1 MSVPNSIATQEA
13 LKRQEQDIRM
23 LEDLLRQ
30 TIDRL
35 AGPEVLARF
44 DRVREAAIALRTRGA
59 PEDARF
65 LREFLDSLDVASLRE
80 LIRAFTI
87 YFDLNNLAEQ
97 HARIHAIRKRI
108 RTQHPKPMAES
119 VSEAIRQLKDS
130 GFPANELRKL
140 MENLRIQ
147 PVFTAHPSEARR
159 LTILEKLAAIS
170 TEIDRLDYLELLP
183 DEAQAARD
191 SIRQHI
197 EILWLTE
204 SVRSERP
211 KVIDE
216 VRQGLEV
223 VEGSLFEVVPE
234 LYSLVTSNLEEIYPE
249 QKWQLPAMLRFGS
262 WIGGDRDGHSEVT
275 AKVTADTVALHQS
288 TVIRHYRAQAQSL
301 GRHLSHSA
309 KRLSLAPAFMAALR
323 VEAEALGLPAA
334 RIEREP
340 LRQKCKHIARRLDL
354 TLERLRSLKANWTDP
369 VSQMPAMVYATPTQ
383 LRDDLIS
390 IRSVLMANHAEAAA
404 RMLDTFIRK
413 VEVFGLHLLTLD
425 IRQHADRHR
434 AAIAEILANAGI
446 ESNYEGLG
454 AEEKLTLLAD
464 QLTMPRPVIPAHLDY
479 TPSTCETIETFRTA
493 SAVLE
498 HQCPEAI
505 ENYIISGTG
514 DAAHLLEVL
523 LLAREARLF
532 RPAEGVS
539 RINII
544 PLFETLEA
552 LNQGRE
558 ILQRLLEI
566 PSWREHLVL
575 RGDLQEVMI
584 GYSDSN
590 KESGFVQS
598 AWALHEIQRD
608 LASFARENRIAVR
621 IFHGRGGAVGRGGGP
636 ANHAILAQ
644 PPGAV
649 NGSLRITEQGEVI
662 ADRYGHKAIAKRH
675 LDQIMNAVLRASL
688 GIDHGKVEPAWE
700 QMMDRLSANAR
711 HSYRNLVYKDPDFL
725 EYFTQAT
732 PITEI
737 AQLRLGSRPAKRG
750 ATTSVEQLRAIPWV
764 FSWMQSRHTLPG
776 WFGLGAALSNALQ
789 ENPDSLKT
797 LREMYSGWP
806 FFHALID
813 NAQMIL
819 AKADMNIARLYA
831 DLVINFDVS
840 SKIFNAIESEYRRT
854 VEGVCAIT
862 NQTTLLE
869 KMPILRDSIGRR
881 NPYVD
886 PLSLIQLVLL
896 RRIRSGTTDKTGLL
910 EAVLESINGIAS
922 GLKNTG

>member
-1 MSVPNSIATQEA
+1 MSSSTSIATREA
-13 LKRQEQDIRM
+13 LERQDEVIRM

-30 TIDRL
+30 TIERL

-44 DRVREAAIALRTRGA
+44 DRVREASIALRARGA

-65 LREFLDSLDVASLRE
+65 LRELLDSLDVASLRE

-108 RTQHPKPMAES
+108 RSQHPKPMAES
-119 VSEAIRQLKDS
+119 VSEAIRQLKDR
-130 GFPANELRKL
+130 GFPAGDLRKL
-140 MENLRIQ
+140 LDNLHIQ

-183 DEAQAARD
+183 EEAQASRD

-204 SVRSERP
+204 SVRSQRP

-223 VEGSLFEVVPE
+223 VEGSLFEVVPD
-234 LYSLVTSNLEEIYPE
+234 LYSLLASSLREIYPGQE
-249 QKWQLPAMLRFGS
+249 WRLPPILRFGS
-262 WIGGDRDGHSEVT
+262 WIGGDRDGHPEVT
-275 AKVTADTVALHQS
+275 ARVTIETVALHQA
-288 TVIRHYRAQAQSL
+288 TVLRHYLTQAHNL

-309 KRLSLAPAFMAALR
+309 KRLNLPPAFLQDLAA
-323 VEAEALGLPAA
+323 EAQALGLPAD
-334 RIEREP
+334 RIAREP
-340 LRQKCKHIARRLDL
+340 LRQKCRHIARRLGL
-354 TLERLRSLKANWTDP
+354 TIERLRSLVPAWTDSATQAP
-369 VSQMPAMVYATPTQ
+369 PLVYSNPSQ
-383 LRDDLIS
+383 LREDLLS
-390 IRSVLMANHAEAAA
+390 LRALLVANQAEAASS
-404 RMLDTFIRK
+404 MLDAFLRK
-413 VEVFGLHLLTLD
+413 VDVFGLHLLTLD

-434 AAIAEILANAGI
+434 AAIAEVLAQAGI
-446 ESNYEGLG
+446 EPDYESLG
-454 AEEKLTLLAD
+454 PEEKLALLAD
-464 QLTMPRPVIPAHLDY
+464 LLTMRRPVIPAHLDY
-479 TPSTCETIETFRTA
+479 TPTTRETIETFRAA
-493 SAVLE
+493 SAILE

-532 RPAEGVS
+532 RPADGVS
-539 RINII
+539 RVNII

-558 ILQRLLEI
+558 ILQRLMEI

-608 LASFARENRIAVR
+608 LAAFARENSISVR

-636 ANHAILAQ
+636 SNHAILAQ

-675 LDQIMNAVLRASL
+675 LDQVMNAVLRASL

-700 QMMDRLSANAR
+700 QLMDRLSAIAR
-711 HSYRNLVYKDPDFL
+711 DAYRGLVYKDPDFL

-732 PITEI
+732 PISEI
-737 AQLRLGSRPAKRG
+737 SQLRLGSRPAKRG
-750 ATTSVEQLRAIPWV
+750 ATTSIEQLRAIPWV

-776 WFGLGAALSNALQ
+776 WYGLGTALSAAIST
-789 ENPDSLKT
+789 NPAHLETLK
-797 LREMYSGWP
+797 RMYSAWP

-831 DLVINFDVS
+831 DLVTNADLS
-840 SKIFNAIESEYRRT
+840 SRVFGAIESEYRRA
-854 VEGVCAIT
+854 VEGICAIT
-862 NQTTLLE
+862 GQSALLE
-869 KMPILRDSIGRR
+869 KMPILQGSIGRR

-896 RRIRSGTTDKTGLL
+896 RRIRSETTDQSGLL
-910 EAVLESINGIAS
+910 DAVLESINGIAS

>member
-1 MSVPNSIATQEA
+1 MNASNSTATQEA
-13 LKRQEQDIRM
+13 LERQDQDIRM

-30 TIDRL
+30 TIERL

-44 DRVREAAIALRTRGA
+44 DRVREAAIALRNHGA

-108 RTQHPKPMAES
+108 RTQYPKPMSES
-119 VSEAIRQLKDS
+119 VTEAIRQLKDR
-130 GFPANELRKL
+130 GFPARELGKVL
-140 MENLRIQ
+140 ENLNIQ

-170 TEIDRLDYLELLP
+170 NEIDRLDYLELLP

-191 SIRQHI
+191 SIRQLI

-234 LYSLVTSNLEEIYPE
+234 LYSLLISSLEEIYPG
-249 QKWQLPAMLRFGS
+249 QKWRLPAILRFGS
-262 WIGGDRDGHSEVT
+262 WIGGDRDGHPEVT
-275 AKVTADTVALHQS
+275 ARVTIETVALHQA
-288 TVIRHYRAQAQSL
+288 TVLRHYLAQANSL
-301 GRHLSHSA
+301 GKNLSHSA
-309 KRLSLAPAFMAALR
+309 KRLRLPPAFLAGLR
-323 VEAEALGLPAA
+323 DEARALGLPPG

-340 LRQKCKHIARRLDL
+340 LRQKCRHIARKLGL
-354 TLERLRSLKANWTDP
+354 TIERLRSLVPAWTDTASKVP
-369 VSQMPAMVYATPTQ
+369 PMVYATPAQ
-383 LRDDLIS
+383 LRDDLLS
-390 IRSVLMANHAEAAA
+390 IRSVLVGNQAEAAA

-413 VEVFGLHLLTLD
+413 VDVFGLHLLTLD

-434 AAIAEILANAGI
+434 AAITEILARAGI
-446 ESNYEGLG
+446 EANYEALG
-454 AEEKLTLLAD
+454 SEEKLTLLTNL
-464 QLTMPRPVIPAHLDY
+464 LTMPRPVIPAHLEY
-479 TPSTCETIETFRTA
+479 SPETSEVIETFRAA
-493 SAVLE
+493 SAILE

-532 RPAEGVS
+532 RPSDGIS

-558 ILQRLLEI
+558 ILQRLMDI

-575 RGDLQEVMI
+575 RNDLQEVMI

-608 LASFARENRIAVR
+608 LATFARDNRIVVR
-621 IFHGRGGAVGRGGGP
+621 VFHGRGGAVGRGGGP
-636 ANHAILAQ
+636 ANQAILAQ

-675 LDQIMNAVLRASL
+675 LDQVVNAVLRASL
-688 GIDHGKVEPAWE
+688 GIDHGKVDPAWE
-700 QMMDRLSANAR
+700 QMMDRLSATAR
-711 HSYRNLVYKDPDFL
+711 DAYRGLVYKDPEFL
-725 EYFTQAT
+725 EYFIQAT
-732 PITEI
+732 PISEI

-750 ATTSVEQLRAIPWV
+750 ATTSIEQLRAIPWV

-776 WFGLGAALSNALQ
+776 WYGLGTALSAAIDTEPAHLETLQ
-789 ENPDSLKT
+789 Q
-797 LREMYSGWP
+797 MYSAWP

-831 DLVINFDVS
+831 DLVTNAGIS
-840 SKIFNAIESEYRRT
+840 SRIFGAIESEYRRT
-854 VEGVCAIT
+854 VAGICAIT
-862 NQTTLLE
+862 GQSALLE
-869 KMPILRDSIGRR
+869 KMPILKGSIGRR

-896 RRIRSGTTDKTGLL
+896 RRIRSGSTDQTGLL
-910 EAVLESINGIAS
+910 DAVLESINGIAS

>member
-1 MSVPNSIATQEA
+1 MTAPTSSATREA
-13 LKRQEQDIRM
+13 LARQAQEIKM

-30 TIDRL
+30 TIERL
-35 AGPEVLARF
+35 AGSEVLARF
-44 DRVREAAIALRTRGA
+44 DRVRDAAVALRTRGT

-65 LREFLDSLDVASLRE
+65 LRELLDSLDVASLRE
-80 LIRAFTI
+80 LVRAFTI

-97 HARIHAIRKRI
+97 HARIRAIRRRI
-108 RTQHPKPMAES
+108 RDQHPSPMAES
-119 VSEAIRQLKDS
+119 VSEAVLRLREKKY
-130 GFPANELRKL
+130 PAVELRKRL
-140 MENLRIQ
+140 ERLHIC

-170 TEIDRLDYLELLP
+170 EEIDRLDYQELLP
-183 DEAQAARD
+183 EESDAAVA

-204 SVRSERP
+204 SVRAERP

-223 VEGSLFEVVPE
+223 VERSLFEVVPK
-234 LYSLVTSNLEEIYPE
+234 LYRLVENSLAGIYPE
-249 QKWQLPAMLRFGS
+249 IEWRLPAILKFGS
-262 WIGGDRDGHSEVT
+262 WIGGDRDGHPEVT
-275 AKVTADTVALHQS
+275 ATVTSETVALHQA
-288 TVIRHYRAQAQSL
+288 TIIRHYMAQVVEL
-301 GRHLSHSA
+301 GRHLSHSG
-309 KRLSLAPAFMAALR
+309 KRLGLSHAFMAGLR
-323 VEAEALGLPAA
+323 DEADALGLEGP
-334 RIEREP
+334 RLEREP
-340 LRQKCKHIARRLDL
+340 LRQKCSHVARKLEL
-354 TLERLRSLKANWTDP
+354 TLSLVESPRPRWTDKVLPPRPGVYSSP
-369 VSQMPAMVYATPTQ
+369 VQFRQ
-383 LRDDLIS
+383 DLET
-390 IRSVLMANHAEAAA
+390 IRQELDTNKAKAAA
-404 RMLDTFIRK
+404 DMLHQILRNVD
-413 VEVFGLHLLTLD
+413 VFGLHLLTLD

-434 AAIAEILANAGI
+434 TAIHEIFAHAGI
-446 ESNYEGLG
+446 ERNYERLG
-454 AEEKLTLLAD
+454 TEEKIALLSEQLTL
-464 QLTMPRPVIPAHLDY
+464 PRPVIPPHLVFSAP
-479 TPSTCETIETFRTA
+479 TNEVVETFRTIETI
-493 SAVLE
+493 LE

-505 ENYIISGTG
+505 ENCIISGTG

-532 RPAEGVS
+532 RPADGVS
-539 RINII
+539 RVNII
-544 PLFETLEA
+544 PLFETLDA
-552 LNQGRE
+552 LRQGRE
-558 ILQRLLEI
+558 ILQRLMEI

-608 LASFARENRIAVR
+608 LADFGRENGISIR

-662 ADRYGHKAIAKRH
+662 ADRYGHKAIAMRH
-675 LDQIMNAVLRASL
+675 LDQVMNAVLRASL
-688 GIDHGKVEPAWE
+688 GLDHGRVEHAWE
-700 QMMDRLSANAR
+700 ALMDRLAATAR
-711 HSYRNLVYKDPDFL
+711 NHYRALVYEDPDFL
-725 EYFTQAT
+725 SYFTQAT
-732 PITEI
+732 PINEI
-737 AQLRLGSRPAKRG
+737 SQLRLGSRPAKRG
-750 ATTSVEQLRAIPWV
+750 TATSIDQLRAIPWV

-776 WFGLGAALSNALQ
+776 WFGLGKAIEESIASSV
-789 ENPDSLKT
+789 ENLPILK
-797 LREMYSGWP
+797 RMYSEWP

-831 DLVINFDVS
+831 ELVPDNELS
-840 SKIFNAIESEYRRT
+840 RKIFSDIETEYQRT
-854 VEGVCAIT
+854 VSGLCSIT
-862 NQTTLLE
+862 GQSALLDN
-869 KMPILRDSIGRR
+869 MPILRDSIGRR

-896 RRIRSGTTDKTGLL
+896 RRIREGAGDKTELL

>member
-1 MSVPNSIATQEA
+1 MTVQTSSATREA
-13 LKRQEQDIRM
+13 LARQDQEIKM
-23 LEDLLRQ
+23 LENLLRQ
-30 TIDRL
+30 TIERL

-65 LREFLDSLDVASLRE
+65 LRELLDSLDVGALRE
-80 LIRAFTI
+80 LVRAFTI

-97 HARIHAIRKRI
+97 HARIRAIRRRI
-108 RTQHPKPMAES
+108 RAQHPSPMAES
-119 VSEAIRQLKDS
+119 VSEAVLRLREKK
-130 GFPANELRKL
+130 FPATELRKRL
-140 MENLRIQ
+140 ERLHIC

-159 LTILEKLAAIS
+159 LTILEKLSAIS
-170 TEIDRLDYLELLP
+170 EEIDRLDYHELLP
-183 DEAQAARD
+183 DETDAAMD
-191 SIRQHI
+191 AIRQHI

-204 SVRSERP
+204 SVRAERP

-223 VEGSLFEVVPE
+223 VEGTLFEVVPQ
-234 LYSLVTSNLEEIYPE
+234 LYRLLEKSLAGIYPE
-249 QKWQLPAMLRFGS
+249 IEWKLPAILKFGS
-262 WIGGDRDGHSEVT
+262 WIGGDRDGHPDVT
-275 AKVTADTVALHQS
+275 AAVTSETVALHQA
-288 TVIRHYRAQAQSL
+288 TILRHYRKQVLEL
-301 GRHLSHSA
+301 GRHLSHSG
-309 KRLSLAPAFMAALR
+309 KRIALSQEFMAKVR
-323 VEAEALGLPAA
+323 QEADSLGLVGT
-334 RIEREP
+334 RLEREP
-340 LRQKCKHIARRLDL
+340 LRQKCSHVARKLEL
-354 TLERLRSLKANWTDP
+354 TL
-369 VSQMPAMVYATPTQ
+369 AMVEAPRPGWTAPVRPAPPGVYSCPTQ
-383 LRDDLIS
+383 LRADLEA
-390 IRSVLMANHAEAAA
+390 IRLELGSNQAKAAA
-404 RMLDTFIRK
+404 DLLHQIIRK
-413 VEVFGLHLLTLD
+413 VDVFGLHLLTLD
-425 IRQHADRHR
+425 IRQHADRNR
-434 AAIAEILANAGI
+434 TAIAEILAHAGI
-446 ESNYEGLG
+446 ERNYERLG
-454 AEEKLTLLAD
+454 VEEKITLLAE
-464 QLTMPRPVIPAHLDY
+464 QLTLPRPVIPAHLIFSAP
-479 TPSTCETIETFRTA
+479 TNEVIETFRTI
-493 SAVLE
+493 SAILE
-498 HQCPEAI
+498 HRCPESI
-505 ENYIISGTG
+505 ENCIISGTG

-532 RPAEGVS
+532 RPSDGVS
-539 RINII
+539 RVNII

-552 LNQGRE
+552 LRQGRE
-558 ILQRLLEI
+558 ILQRLMEI

-608 LASFARENRIAVR
+608 LADFGRENGITIR

-662 ADRYGHKAIAKRH
+662 ADRYGHKAIAMRH
-675 LDQIMNAVLRASL
+675 LDQVMNAVLRASL
-688 GIDHGKVEPAWE
+688 GLDHGKVEHAWE
-700 QMMDRLSANAR
+700 AIMDRLAATAR
-711 HSYRNLVYKDPDFL
+711 NHYRAMVYEDEDFIS
-725 EYFTQAT
+725 YFTQAT
-732 PITEI
+732 PINEI
-737 AQLRLGSRPAKRG
+737 SQLRLGSRPAKRG
-750 ATTSVEQLRAIPWV
+750 SATSIDQLRAIPWV

-776 WFGLGAALSNALQ
+776 WFGLGTALTEAIGNST
-789 ENPDSLKT
+789 ENLPILK
-797 LREMYSGWP
+797 RMYAEWP

-831 DLVINFDVS
+831 ELVADADLS
-840 SKIFNAIESEYRRT
+840 RRIFSAIESEYHRT
-854 VEGVCAIT
+854 ISGLCSIT
-862 NQTTLLE
+862 GQTALLDN
-869 KMPILRDSIGRR
+869 MPILRDSIGRR

-896 RRIRSGTTDKTGLL
+896 RRIREGTGDKAALL

>member
-1 MSVPNSIATQEA
+1 MSPPTSSSTREA
-13 LKRQEQDIRM
+13 LARQDQEIKL
-23 LEDLLRQ
+23 LENLLRQ
-30 TIDRL
+30 TIERL
-35 AGPEVLARF
+35 AGREVLARF
-44 DRVREAAIALRTRGA
+44 DRVRDAAVALRTRGA

-65 LREFLDSLDVASLRE
+65 LRELLDSLDINSLRE

-97 HARIHAIRKRI
+97 HARIRAIRRRI
-108 RTQHPKPMAES
+108 RNQHPSPMAES
-119 VSEAIRQLKDS
+119 VSEAVLRLKEKK
-130 GFPANELRKL
+130 FPASELRKRL
-140 MENLRIQ
+140 EKLHIC

-170 TEIDRLDYLELLP
+170 EEIDRLDYQELLP
-183 DEAQAARD
+183 EETEAAMD

-197 EILWLTE
+197 EVLWLTE
-204 SVRSERP
+204 SVRAERP

-223 VEGSLFEVVPE
+223 VERSLFGVVPQ
-234 LYSLVTSNLEEIYPE
+234 LYTLLEKSLSNIYPE
-249 QKWQLPAMLRFGS
+249 GEWKLPAILKFGS
-262 WIGGDRDGHSEVT
+262 WIGGDRDGHPDVT
-275 AKVTADTVALHQS
+275 AVVTSETVSLHQS
-288 TVIRHYRAQAQSL
+288 TIIRHYRQQVLEL
-301 GRHLSHSA
+301 GRQLSHSG
-309 KRLSLAPAFMAALR
+309 KRLALSPAFMTDLR
-323 VEAEALGLPAA
+323 HEAGVLGLGGT
-334 RIEREP
+334 RLEREP
-340 LRQKCKHIARRLDL
+340 LRQKCSHVVRKLEL
-354 TLERLRSLKANWTDP
+354 TLAVVQGPKPGWTDP
-369 VSQMPAMVYATPTQ
+369 VRPAPPGVYLSPSQ
-383 LRDDLIS
+383 LRADLVAIKHELDS
-390 IRSVLMANHAEAAA
+390 NQAKAAA
-404 RMLDTFIRK
+404 EMIQQIVRK
-413 VEVFGLHLLTLD
+413 IDVFGLHLLTLD
-425 IRQHADRHR
+425 IRQHADRNR
-434 AAIAEILANAGI
+434 TAIAEILAHSGI
-446 ESNYEGLG
+446 ERDYERLG
-454 AEEKLTLLAD
+454 AEEKICLLAE
-464 QLTMPRPVIPAHLDY
+464 QLTMPRPVIPAHLIY
-479 TPSTCETIETFRTA
+479 SAATNEVIETFRTMGCI
-493 SAVLE
+493 LE
-498 HQCPEAI
+498 HRCPEAI

-532 RPAEGVS
+532 RPAEGIS
-539 RINII
+539 RVNII

-552 LNQGRE
+552 LRQGRE
-558 ILQRLLEI
+558 ILQRLMDI

-608 LASFARENRIAVR
+608 LADFGRENGITIR

-662 ADRYGHKAIAKRH
+662 ADRYGHKAIAMRH
-675 LDQIMNAVLRASL
+675 LDQVMNAVLRASL
-688 GIDHGKVEPAWE
+688 GLDHGKVEHVWE
-700 QMMDRLSANAR
+700 ALMDRLAATAR
-711 HSYRNLVYKDPDFL
+711 NHYRGLVYEDEEFIG
-725 EYFTQAT
+725 YFTRAT
-732 PITEI
+732 PIHEI
-737 AQLRLGSRPAKRG
+737 SQLRLGSRPAKRG
-750 ATTSVEQLRAIPWV
+750 SATSIEQLRAIPWV

-776 WFGLGAALSNALQ
+776 WFGLGTALAEAI
-789 ENPDSLKT
+789 ENSTENLPILK
-797 LREMYSGWP
+797 RMYSEWP

-831 DLVINFDVS
+831 ELVPDS
-840 SKIFNAIESEYRRT
+840 ELSRRIFSAIEAEYHRT
-854 VEGVCAIT
+854 VSGLCTIT
-862 NQTTLLE
+862 GQSALLDN
-869 KMPILRDSIGRR
+869 MPILRDSIGRR

-896 RRIRSGTTDKTGLL
+896 RRIREDGGDKVALL

>member
-1 MSVPNSIATQEA
+1 MSIATSPATREA
-13 LKRQEQDIRM
+13 LARQDQEIRM

-30 TIDRL
+30 TIERL
-35 AGPEVLARF
+35 AGREVLARF
-44 DRVREAAIALRTRGA
+44 DRVRDASVALRSKGS

-65 LREFLDSLDVASLRE
+65 LREFLESLDISALRE

-97 HARIHAIRKRI
+97 HARIRAIRRRI
-108 RTQHPKPMAES
+108 RSQHPSPMAES
-119 VSEAIRQLKDS
+119 FSEAVVRLREKK
-130 GFPANELRKL
+130 FPASELAKRLGKL
-140 MENLRIQ
+140 HIS

-159 LTILEKLAAIS
+159 LTILEKLGSIS
-170 TEIDRLDYLELLP
+170 NEIDRLDYHELLP
-183 DEAQAARD
+183 EENTASMEA
-191 SIRQHI
+191 IRQHI

-204 SVRSERP
+204 SVRAERP

-223 VEGSLFEVVPE
+223 VEGSLFDVVPK
-234 LYSLVTSNLEEIYPE
+234 LYRLMENALREIYPE
-249 QKWQLPAMLRFGS
+249 HDWKLPAILRFGS
-262 WIGGDRDGHSEVT
+262 WIGGDRDGHPDVIATVT
-275 AKVTADTVALHQS
+275 AETVALHQA
-288 TVIRHYRAQAQSL
+288 TIIKHYRAQVLEL
-301 GRHLSHSA
+301 GKHLSHSG
-309 KRLSLAPAFMAALR
+309 KRISLGQRFIDDLR
-323 VEAEALGLPAA
+323 QEAGLLGLPDN
-334 RIEREP
+334 RLQREP
-340 LRQKCKHIARRLDL
+340 LRQKCRHVARKLEL
-354 TLERLRSLKANWTDP
+354 TLARLESPRPGWTDAPRQAPTTVYTDPNRLKADLE
-369 VSQMPAMVYATPTQ
+369 AIRGELATNQAT
-383 LRDDLIS
+383 
-390 IRSVLMANHAEAAA
+390 AAA
-404 RMLDTFIRK
+404 AMLDQLIRK
-413 VEVFGLHLLTLD
+413 VDVFGLHLLTLD

-434 AAIAEILANAGI
+434 SAIAEILAHAGI
-446 ESNYEGLG
+446 ERDYEKLG
-454 AEEKLTLLAD
+454 PEEKLTLLAD
-464 QLTMPRPVIPAHLDY
+464 QLTLPRPVIPAHLVFSAP
-479 TPSTCETIETFRTA
+479 TNEVIETFRTV
-493 SAVLE
+493 SAILE

-505 ENYIISGTG
+505 ENCIISGTG

-532 RPAEGVS
+532 RPSEGIS

-552 LNQGRE
+552 LRQGRE
-558 ILQRLLEI
+558 ILQRLMDV
-566 PSWREHLVL
+566 PSWREHVVL

-608 LASFARENRIAVR
+608 LAEFGRENGISIR
-621 IFHGRGGAVGRGGGP
+621 IFHGRGGSVGRGGGP

-662 ADRYGHKAIAKRH
+662 ADRYGHKAIAMRH
-675 LDQIMNAVLRASL
+675 LDQVANAVLRASL
-688 GIDHGKVEPAWE
+688 GLDHGKVEHAWE
-700 QMMDRLSANAR
+700 ALMDRLASAAR
-711 HSYRNLVYKDPDFL
+711 NHYRDLVYSNPDFL
-725 EYFTQAT
+725 SYFTQAT
-732 PITEI
+732 PISEI
-737 AQLRLGSRPAKRG
+737 SQLRLGSRPAKRG
-750 ATTSVEQLRAIPWV
+750 TTTSIEQLRAIPWV

-776 WFGLGAALSNALQ
+776 WFGLGTALAGAIAESP
-789 ENPDSLKT
+789 ENLPMLK
-797 LREMYSGWP
+797 RMYSAWP

-831 DLVINFDVS
+831 DLVTDAGIS
-840 SKIFNAIESEYRRT
+840 GRIFGAIESEYQRA
-854 VEGVCAIT
+854 VAGLCSIT
-862 NQTTLLE
+862 GQSALLDN
-869 KMPILRDSIGRR
+869 MPILRDSIGRR

-896 RRIRSGTTDKTGLL
+896 RRIREGGADKPALL

>member
-1 MSVPNSIATQEA
+1 MSATNSKATREA
-13 LKRQEQDIRM
+13 LERQDQVIRM

-30 TIDRL
+30 TIERL

-44 DRVREAAIALRTRGA
+44 DRVREAAISLRTRGA

-65 LREFLDSLDVASLRE
+65 LRELLDSLDVASLRE

-97 HARIHAIRKRI
+97 HARIHAIRNRI
-108 RTQHPKPMAES
+108 RAQHPKPMGES
-119 VSEAIRQLKDS
+119 VSEAISQLKES
-130 GFPANELRKL
+130 GFPSADLARL
-140 MENLRIQ
+140 LDNLHIQ

-159 LTILEKLAAIS
+159 LTILEKLGAIS

-183 DEAQAARD
+183 GEAQTARD
-191 SIRQHI
+191 AIRQHI

-204 SVRSERP
+204 SVRSQRP

-234 LYSLVTSNLEEIYPE
+234 LYSLVTSSLREIYPDH
-249 QKWQLPAMLRFGS
+249 QWNLPPILRFGS
-262 WIGGDRDGHSEVT
+262 WIGGDRDGHPEVT
-275 AKVTADTVALHQS
+275 ARVTIETVALHQA
-288 TVIRHYRAQAQSL
+288 TVLRHYLTQAHSL

-309 KRLSLAPAFMAALR
+309 KRLNLPPAFLQGLR
-323 VEAEALGLPAA
+323 DEAHALGLPAD
-334 RIEREP
+334 RITREP
-340 LRQKCKHIARRLDL
+340 LRQKCRHIARRLGL
-354 TLERLRSLKANWTDP
+354 TIERLRSLVPAWTDKAGHAP
-369 VSQMPAMVYATPTQ
+369 PLVYSSPAQ
-383 LRDDLIS
+383 LRDDLLAL
-390 IRSVLMANHAEAAA
+390 RAVLVSNQADAAA
-404 RMLDTFIRK
+404 RMLDDFLRK
-413 VEVFGLHLLTLD
+413 VDVFGLHLLTLD

-434 AAIAEILANAGI
+434 AAIAEILARAGI
-446 ESNYEGLG
+446 EAGYEALG
-454 AEEKLTLLAD
+454 AEEKLALLAD
-464 QLTMPRPVIPAHLDY
+464 LLTMPRPVIPAHLEY
-479 TPSTCETIETFRTA
+479 TAPTSETIETFRAA
-493 SAVLE
+493 SAILE
-498 HQCPEAI
+498 HQCPDAI

-532 RPAEGVS
+532 RPADGVS
-539 RINII
+539 RVNII

-558 ILQRLLEI
+558 ILQRLMEI

-608 LASFARENRIAVR
+608 LAAFARENRISVR

-675 LDQIMNAVLRASL
+675 LDQVVNAVLRASL

-700 QMMDRLSANAR
+700 QLMDRLSSTAR
-711 HSYRNLVYKDPDFL
+711 DAYRGLVYKDPDFL

-732 PITEI
+732 PISEI

-750 ATTSVEQLRAIPWV
+750 ATTSIEQLRAIPWV

-776 WFGLGAALSNALQ
+776 WYGLGTALSSAMGNEPA
-789 ENPDSLKT
+789 SLET
-797 LREMYSGWP
+797 LRRMYSNWP

-831 DLVINFDVS
+831 DLVPS
-840 SKIFNAIESEYRRT
+840 PELSGRIFGAIEAEYRRT
-854 VEGVCAIT
+854 VEGICAIT
-862 NQTTLLE
+862 GQSALLE
-869 KMPILRDSIGRR
+869 KMPILKGSIGRR

-896 RRIRSGTTDKTGLL
+896 RRIRSEATDQTGLL
-910 EAVLESINGIAS
+910 DAVLESINGIAS